1 MPDPTQNP
9 VDYNALADQARHGSA
24 SPSIDYNALAE
35 QARAGSSTPQPV
47 LGGKAWG
54 SNETPDAKPQSFLD
68 RIGGWRGIAAT
79 GVRMGAG
86 VLGSEGLAPGAAIN
100 ALGETAAEGIEGS
113 DLSPAR
119 IATEGAI
126 GAVPFGEILKAG
138 KIGTSM
144 LRSGLYGAVGTA
156 GRELASGQSL
166 DPTAIATQGAIG
178 AATGGALSKFFGRAK
193 VPTEAAAVK
202 APEYT
207 FEPTS
212 QTGPGTG
219 GLSPGVKGGKPR
231 YTPTEVQR
239 SNVVP
244 VNPEVVANTMPTSP
258 ANFDE
263 PGYGASPGSVA
274 YPEQQTYA
282 PDVAPSASF

>member
-1 MPDPTQNP
+1 MPQNP
-9 VDYNALADQARHGSA
+9 LIASYEPLDSSSA
-24 SPSIDYNALAE
+24 G
-35 QARAGSSTPQPV
+35 GSSSLIASYEPPDASMKPI
-47 LGGKAWG
+47 LGGKAWP
-54 SNETPDAKPQSFLD
+54 SNETPAAKPQSFID

-86 VLGSEGLAPGAAIN
+86 VLGGEGLWPGAAIN
-100 ALGETAAEGIEGS
+100 AAGETLAEGVEGS
-113 DLSPAR
+113 DISPTR
-119 IATEGAI
+119 IAAEGAI

-212 QTGPGTG
+212 RTGPGTG
-219 GLSPGVKGGKPR
+219 GLSPGVKVLFQLLSSQPQQPQLGLR
-231 YTPTEVQR
+231 AR
-239 SNVVP
+239 F
-244 VNPEVVANTMPTSP
+244 P
-258 ANFDE
+258 ANYYLQVLESHD
-263 PGYGASPGSVA
+263 
-274 YPEQQTYA
+274 
-282 PDVAPSASF
+282 